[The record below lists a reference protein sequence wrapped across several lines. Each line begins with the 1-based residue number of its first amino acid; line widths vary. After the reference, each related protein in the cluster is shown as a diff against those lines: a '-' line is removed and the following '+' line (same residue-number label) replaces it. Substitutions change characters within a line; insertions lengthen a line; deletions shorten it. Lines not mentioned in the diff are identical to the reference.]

1 MDLITPD
8 LGLLFW
14 TGIVFVLLLFL
25 LTKFAWKPIL
35 NMVNKREQD
44 IAEALE
50 LAKKTK
56 AEMTALQAQNENL
69 LKEARAERDAIIKDA
84 REVATKMVEESKDK
98 ARVEATKLIE
108 DAKNAIQTEK
118 NAALAEVKSQVAD
131 LAMDI
136 ATKVVKNTL
145 GDQAKQKELAVSL
158 ADELNLN

>member
-14 TGIVFVLLLFL
+14 TGLVFVLLMFL

-56 AEMTALQAQNENL
+56 AEMTALKAQNENL
-69 LKEARAERDAIIKDA
+69 LKEAKAERDAIIKDA

-98 ARVEATKLIE
+98 ARSEAAKLIE

-118 NAALAEVKSQVAD
+118 NAALAEVKVQVAD
-131 LAMDI
+131 LAMEI
-136 ATKVVKNTL
+136 ASKVVKNTL
-145 GDQAKQKELAVSL
+145 NDQSKQKELAVSL
-158 ADELNLN
+158 AEELNFN

>member
-118 NAALAEVKSQVAD
+118 NATLAEVKSQVAD

>member
-69 LKEARAERDAIIKDA
+69 LKEAKAERDAIIKDA
-84 REVATKMVEESKDK
+84 REVATKMIEESKDK

-136 ATKVVKNTL
+136 ATKVVKNAL
-145 GDQAKQKELAVSL
+145 SDQAKQKELAVSL

>member
-84 REVATKMVEESKDK
+84 REVATKMIEESKDK

-136 ATKVVKNTL
+136 ATKVVKNAL
-145 GDQAKQKELAVSL
+145 SDQAKQKELAVSL